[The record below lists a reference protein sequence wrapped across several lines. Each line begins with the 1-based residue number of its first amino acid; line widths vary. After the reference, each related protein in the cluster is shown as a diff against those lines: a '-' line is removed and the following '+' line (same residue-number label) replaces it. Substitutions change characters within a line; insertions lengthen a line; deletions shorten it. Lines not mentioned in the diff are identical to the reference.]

1 MPLDSLGLGLTLDT
15 TLLEKADKTLE
26 NMHKNS
32 KLIMQNLTRG
42 ISAFDDGKIK
52 NFSSTIKHI
61 SDSLDKISKTSVS
74 PDFDTRGLAK
84 GVGYVTELVSEI
96 EKMQKAG
103 TKQFFNTDA
112 LYTTKVSVTETA
124 MALKNLRDEAD
135 RVDTAIRVFLQFPD
149 LIDASKKRVQ
159 ELRDELK
166 SINKKQNP
174 EQHAATTVELDAER
188 KKLQG
193 LKDTLAEVKKE
204 YGNLNNA
211 RLKSKQII
219 EQIAIAEDLHSW
231 TSKTKAEQLAAITS
245 YNNKIIAE
253 ERARTKEVETLY
265 KNNFAEMQKI
275 SKSIAQLE
283 ADREKILKGGGDTT
297 EQDMNLA
304 FYRDQLQKRIELE
317 EEITKSG
324 YQKIAK
330 IKEELD
336 AKSFLNTSK
345 QQVKDL
351 QTDLAY
357 ANQFSKNAK
366 NINEEK
372 EAIEILTA
380 ARDNLS
386 QNTAHYSQVVAALNK
401 RILSHKDHI
410 EAVTRVEK
418 EQNTLADSVINRY
431 RKQLKELDELDEALD
446 KLAKKQQSTGALYTA
461 EEARARIDLT
471 NRRDTVQKDI
481 LEIEKNAQGELDV
494 IKEQHEA
501 ERAKK
506 KVDSILKQNEKEKQ
520 EYAKLLDDLYAIEKQ
535 KKAMED
541 AGAKSGDKAYDNI
554 LQQEQDLNNRISQ
567 LKAKHQN
574 DLDEIRAKH
583 DKKRN
588 DDDVKAFIEAQKEK
602 QRIAEETQRKI
613 DAYNEKYGTVSKRG
627 AEMAIESYKGAQNI
641 AQHKQAIEDLQKV
654 RAKLDNTDSQYFLTL
669 KKIDKA
675 LKEHHKA
682 LRDAG
687 VESNNLMQTHRGLMN
702 IGGQLAR
709 RLALAFS
716 VSQLTQYFRK
726 LVEVRGQF
734 EKTEVALTSI
744 IGDNQKAQ
752 KLMNQTIALAVQ
764 SPFTLQQLTGYTKQ
778 LAAYQV
784 SYEELHSTTKM
795 LADVSA
801 GLGVEMDR
809 LILAFGQ
816 VKAANY
822 LRATEVRQFTEAG
835 FNILGELAK
844 YYSELEGTM
853 VSVGDVQ
860 ERVTKRMVDFA
871 DVEQIFHR
879 VTEAG
884 GMFFDM
890 QSKQAETLAGQW
902 TNLQDRI
909 DIMLNEIG
917 SDKEGLLK
925 GIVRMLASL
934 IDNWEAIADVIK
946 VVVGA
951 FVLYKVNLLSVT
963 KAQVANSIAAKA
975 LIKDEIR
982 MLGLTKGLA
991 SAWKGL
997 GFSVNFANAAMKKF
1011 FVANAWLLALTAIA
1025 TVISS
1030 VISHFNKLNN
1040 AVDENTKAFSENR
1053 SEAKK
1058 LAEEYGE
1065 LNAALAETKDR
1076 EEALAIIEKKRLKL
1090 QELAVKLK
1098 ERGLKLT
1105 NEEGEVVDTQKVDAA
1120 LLDDLFTSNQTI
1132 LDNAYTLGEELGEAI
1147 TRGAN
1152 AAQGTVFGFSFFGE
1166 NLQED
1171 AEDLGETYGKIASH
1185 TFENYMK
1192 DVEANIHN
1200 NFDKLS
1206 TLSQEKYKELAEGRK
1221 AERDEEGKVT
1231 KWLESEYDWTKR
1243 RLNLLQ
1249 EIALREN
1256 KILGVQLKLNDAR
1269 ANLTNAEYEFSHE
1282 LDGVLNRLIEKYGSI
1297 EALKEKYKKNPEV
1310 ISAAIKTEV
1319 DKTSWNENVKWFAE
1333 QDLHA
1338 KLTIDYNYVEVV
1350 STTPPQKVYEGFKK
1364 DLINARKNL
1373 EDKGE
1378 GYSNFFISTED
1389 IDKMA
1394 QFTDGLEGI
1403 QKAYDENIKKR
1414 EQLKDTTTEEGKA
1427 ELTMVNALIAEIE
1440 RLAAAWGYTLNVK
1453 GKDGSNEALKRLKDQ
1468 IQLIKE
1474 ANKAYEE
1481 RNKKFGKTDSQ
1492 AVVTDA
1498 YKDAFKELGLDIEKI
1513 DYTNLEGV
1521 VKALEDLE
1529 KKAKEAGGETEWLKE
1544 IAEVKA
1550 EIGLTLKER
1559 QDKELF
1565 NQVQEIFDD
1574 YELAVD
1580 IKKLNLSPELAKNL
1594 FGVDTKSFDQMRTE
1608 IISKFAG
1615 TNKTVSEILSKGY
1628 EVSAEDEKILIKA
1641 IGKDRVDKAKEALEK
1656 IQDLEDKAQLERLKK
1671 YVEYAKKGV
1680 TERAKI
1686 KLEEMRQ
1693 LEEIQKT
1700 FEAKDEDSADVKAQK
1715 QDMANRASEKV
1726 RKETQ
1731 DALNRLD
1738 WGEFEKSDMFI
1749 RVFDDLDSA
1758 STSLLSHLIDK
1769 IQGFKDEWTDM
1780 PLEDVEKIIEA
1791 LNKLQTKLAEANP
1804 WKEFKNAKKDFEEAK
1819 KAVKFKDKEAKE
1831 LSEKRGAGN
1840 YMAALDKEDIAQQ
1853 KVLDDA
1859 NKQIA
1864 ALEVQ
1869 LATQEKIVATTEEEK
1884 TAKAQAIATTTKE
1897 LNAQKGIK
1905 TAAENNL
1912 KATQKVRKEH
1922 TRVKTSLAAQYSAT
1936 SECLDM
1942 AVELGGAISDLVGTL
1957 TDDDPAAIFGDMAL
1971 QMLSTVANTL
1981 ALQAQLIAA
1990 RGEAIGLGA
1999 AMNTAAGV
2007 IGWIVMAIQLLVTAI
2022 SAVVN
2027 YGEKMR
2033 QMKLDVLAGQV
2044 DNLKQKFDALAESID
2059 EAWSIKQLKEYEKEL
2074 DKLQDKMKDT
2084 QEDYIK
2090 LLESND
2096 KDKKTIETA
2105 KQAQSLLDNGYRV
2118 EDLTNKQRK
2127 ALLSEEYQNY
2137 KDATDALAEIEEDYA
2152 DKKQEILE
2160 SVGGI
2165 TDPHDAASEF
2175 VDAWLDAYKE
2185 TGDGLAGLEE
2195 NFDEFFENL
2204 IKQKA
2209 ARMLS
2214 DTLLTKWIDTVN
2226 GALAEDSAGGRNLTE
2241 SEMSDIKAAQEK
2253 AKGDINA
2260 LLKGLFE
2267 GLDVGKEGG
2276 ELSSLQKGIQG
2287 ITEDTAQI
2295 IEAYL
2300 NSVRGYVSEQVTYT
2314 KRIYEMFDRMSR
2326 GTTYGLNVRMI
2337 S

>member
-32 KLIMQNLTRG
+32 KLVMQNLTRG
-42 ISAFDDGKIK
+42 ITAFNEGKISD
-52 NFSSTIKHI
+52 FSRVFDEMAKSM
-61 SDSLDKISKTSVS
+61 DKLSKTTVS
-74 PDFDTRGLAK
+74 PDFDTKGLEK
-84 GVGYVTELVSEI
+84 GIGYVTELTAEI
-96 EKMQKAG
+96 EKMQRAG
-103 TKQFFNTDA
+103 TKEFFNPEN
-112 LYTTKVSVTETA
+112 LYTTTKSLTEATLLLKYFRTEAKKVGDAIKTFLFNPIQISEAENNIKSLKASLKGLSTDDEAYAETTI
-124 MALKNLRDEAD
+124 ALKQEED
-135 RVDTAIRVFLQFPD
+135 R
-149 LIDASKKRVQ
+149 
-159 ELRDELK
+159 
-166 SINKKQNP
+166 
-174 EQHAATTVELDAER
+174 
-188 KKLQG
+188 
-193 LKDTLAEVKKE
+193 LKDLEKELEDAKKA
-204 YGNLNNA
+204 YGDLDSA
-211 RLKSKQII
+211 RLKSKEII
-219 EQIAIAEDLHSW
+219 EQTSKAEQLVSW
-231 TSKTKAEQLAAITS
+231 SSKTKAEQLAAITS
-245 YNNKIIAE
+245 YNNKIIAD

-265 KNNFAEMQKI
+265 KNNFAEMQRI
-275 SKSIAQLE
+275 SKSIVQLE
-283 ADREKILKGGGDTT
+283 ADREKIAKGGGDTT
-297 EQDMNLA
+297 EQDINLA

-330 IKEELD
+330 IKEELN
-336 AKSFLNTSK
+336 AKSFLDTSK
-345 QQVKDL
+345 QQVKNL

-357 ANQFSKNAK
+357 ANQFSKSAK

-372 EAIEILTA
+372 EAIKLLTA

-386 QNTAHYSQVVAALNK
+386 NSTAHYDQVVNALNK
-401 RILSHKDHI
+401 RIAKHEDHVKLLTQ
-410 EAVTRVEK
+410 EQK
-418 EQNTLADSVINRY
+418 ESKELQDSVISRY
-431 RKQLKELDELDEALD
+431 IREKKEIKELNKLLKELHEKQASTGIKTTEEDKYEQDIIARRQRLWNDVHQIEVDNAKQIAQLKEKYDA
-446 KLAKKQQSTGALYTA
+446 SVA
-461 EEARARIDLT
+461 EEKI
-471 NRRDTVQKDI
+471 Q
-481 LEIEKNAQGELDV
+481 EI
-494 IKEQHEA
+494 IKT
-501 ERAKK
+501 
-506 KVDSILKQNEKEKQ
+506 NEKEKQ
-520 EYAKLLDDLYAIEKQ
+520 EYAKLLDDLYALEKQ
-535 KKAMED
+535 KKAMEA
-541 AGAKSGDKAYDNI
+541 AGGGFGDKAYMELI
-554 LQQEQDLNNRISQ
+554 KQETDLTTRKNQ
-567 LKAKHQN
+567 LEMQHQN
-574 DLDEIRAKH
+574 DLDEIRKKH
-583 DKKRN
+583 NKKRN
-588 DDDVKAFIEAQKEK
+588 DDEVKAFIDAQKEK
-602 QRIAEETQRKI
+602 QKIAEETQKKI

-844 YYSELEGTM
+844 YYSELEGRM
-853 VSVGDVQ
+853 ISVGDVQ
-860 ERVTKRMVDFA
+860 ERVTKRMVDFG
-871 DVEQIFHR
+871 DVEEIFRR
-879 VTEAG
+879 VTSAG

-925 GIVRMLASL
+925 GLVRMLASL
-934 IDNWEAIADVIK
+934 IDNWEALADVIK
-946 VVVGA
+946 MVVGA
-951 FVLYKVNLLSVT
+951 FVLYKVNLLAVT
-963 KAQVANSIAAKA
+963 KAQVANSIAAKV

-997 GFSVNFANAAMKKF
+997 GFSVNFANGAMKKF

-1025 TVISS
+1025 AAIAS
-1030 VISHFNKLNN
+1030 VISHFNKLND
-1040 AVDENTKAFSENR
+1040 AVDENTKAFSANR

-1065 LNAALAETKDR
+1065 LNAALAETVDR

-1105 NEEGEVVDTQKVDAA
+1105 NEEGEVVDTEKVDAA
-1120 LLDDLFTSNQTI
+1120 LLDDLFASNQTI
-1132 LDNAYTLGEELGEAI
+1132 LDNAYTLGEELSEAI

-1200 NFDKLS
+1200 NFDELS
-1206 TLSQEKYKELAEGRK
+1206 TLSQEQYKELAEGRK
-1221 AERDEEGKVT
+1221 AERDDEGKVT
-1231 KWLESEYDWTKR
+1231 KWLESEYGWTKR
-1243 RLNLLQ
+1243 RLTLLQ
-1249 EIALREN
+1249 EIAFREN
-1256 KILGVQLKLNDAR
+1256 EILGVQLKLNNAR

-1282 LDGVLNRLIEKYGSI
+1282 LDGVLNKLIEKYGSI
-1297 EALKEKYKKNPEV
+1297 EALKEEYKKNPEV

-1338 KLTIDYNYVEVV
+1338 KLKIDYNYVEVV

-1364 DLINARKNL
+1364 DLIDARKNL

-1565 NQVQEIFDD
+1565 SQVQEIFDD

-1615 TNKTVSEILSKGY
+1615 TNEEVTKILSKGY
-1628 EVSAEDEKILIKA
+1628 EVSAEDEKILIEA

-1738 WGEFEKSDMFI
+1738 WGEFEKSNIFI

-1758 STSLLSHLIDK
+1758 STSLLSHLITK

-1804 WKEFKNAKKDFEEAK
+1804 WKEFTKAKKDFEEAK
-1819 KAVKFKDKEAKE
+1819 KAVKFEDAEADA
-1831 LSEKRGAGN
+1831 LSKKRGTGN
-1840 YMAALDKEDIAQQ
+1840 YLAALDKEEIAQQ
-1853 KVLDDA
+1853 KVLEDA

-1884 TAKAQAIATTTKE
+1884 TAKAEAIAKTTKE
-1897 LNAQKGIK
+1897 LDAQKGIK
-1905 TAAENNL
+1905 TAAEGNL
-1912 KATQKVRKEH
+1912 KAIQKTRSEH
-1922 TRVKTSLAAQYSAT
+1922 SRIKASLAAQYQTT
-1936 SECLDM
+1936 SKCFDM
-1942 AVELGGAISDLVGTL
+1942 ASQLGAAISDMVKTL
-1957 TDDDPAAIFGDMAL
+1957 AEDDPAAVFADMAVN
-1971 QMLSTVANTL
+1971 MLSTVANTL

-1990 RGEAIGLGA
+1990 QGAATGLGA

-2007 IGWIVMAIQLLVTAI
+2007 IGWIVMAIQLLVQAI
-2022 SAVVN
+2022 SAAVN
-2027 YGEKMR
+2027 YADKLR

-2044 DNLKQKFDALAESID
+2044 DVLKQKFDELAESI
-2059 EAWSIKQLKEYEKEL
+2059 EKAWAYRELQKYEKEL
-2074 DKLQDKMKDT
+2074 DKVQQKMIST
-2084 QEDYIK
+2084 QKAYIK
-2090 LLESND
+2090 LLESG
-2096 KDKKTIETA
+2096 KDGDTIDIA
-2105 KQAQSLLDNGYRV
+2105 KNAQELLDAGYDV
-2118 EDLTNKQRK
+2118 EDLTKKQQK

-2137 KDATDALAEIEEDYA
+2137 KDAVEALAEIEEDYA
-2152 DKKQEILE
+2152 AQKQEILE

-2165 TDPHDAASEF
+2165 TDPQDAASEF

-2185 TGDGLAGLEE
+2185 TGDGLKGLEE

-2214 DTLLTKWIDTVN
+2214 DTLLKDWIDTVN
-2226 GALAEDSAGGRNLTE
+2226 GALAEDSAGGRDLTD
-2241 SEMSDIKAAQEK
+2241 SEMADIKAAQER
-2253 AKGDINA
+2253 AKGQMND
-2260 LLKGLFE
+2260 LLLNLFE
-2267 GLDVGKEGG
+2267 GLGVGKEGG
-2276 ELSSLQKGIQG
+2276 SLSELQKGIQG

-2300 NSVRGYVSEQVTYT
+2300 NSIRGMVSEQVTYT
-2314 KRIYEMFDRMSR
+2314 KRLYEMFYRMSS
-2326 GTTYGLNVRMI
+2326 GETYGLNVRMI